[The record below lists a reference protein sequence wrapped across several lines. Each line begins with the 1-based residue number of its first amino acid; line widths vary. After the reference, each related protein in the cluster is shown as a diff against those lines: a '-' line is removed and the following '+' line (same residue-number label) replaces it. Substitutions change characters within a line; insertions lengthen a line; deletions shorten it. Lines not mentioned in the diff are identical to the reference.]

1 MARICMITFSEYAC
15 DGRVRREAESLA
27 GRGDTVDCICVGSVE
42 ARPVAGI
49 RLFRVSPQRY
59 RGANVFRLLPA
70 YLRFFLYAFFKV
82 SVLHFA
88 NRYDVV
94 QVHTMP
100 DFMVFAALIP
110 KLMGARV
117 ILDVHDL
124 MPEIYAVKFASGET
138 QWVSRFIAWVERMS
152 IAFAD
157 KAMCVHRPHLQAL
170 MRHGNPE
177 SKFSILLNV
186 PDHRFFVP
194 KSPPGEWG
202 DEFRLLYH
210 GTTPKRAGLDV
221 ALRAVA
227 RARKEIPRI
236 RFQILGVREGAEELS
251 RLVAELGL
259 TDCVV
264 LAHSVPIEDLA
275 AVIESTHVAIVP
287 YLSDSFTQ
295 YVLPVKLLE
304 SVAMR
309 RPVIVS
315 RLRTVEAYFDSSM
328 VRFFEPGND
337 RELAESIVELYRNP
351 ELAKEL
357 AVNAE
362 AFTARY
368 NWPEHRQIYFRLI
381 DSLSES

>member
-1 MARICMITFSEYAC
+1 MITFSEYAC
-15 DGRVRREAESLA
+15 DGRVRREAEALA
-27 GRGDTVDCICVGSVE
+27 GRGDTVDCICVGSIDT
-42 ARPVAGI
+42 RPVAGV
-49 RLFRVSPQRY
+49 RLIRVSANRY
-59 RGANVFRLLPA
+59 RGANAFRLLLA
-70 YLRFFLYAFFKV
+70 YLRFFATVFFKLTV
-82 SVLHFA
+82 MHLAH
-88 NRYDVV
+88 RYDVIE
-94 QVHTMP
+94 VHTMP
-100 DFMVFAALIP
+100 DFLVFATLIP
-110 KLMGARV
+110 KLTGAKV
-117 ILDVHDL
+117 ILNVHDL
-124 MPEIYAVKFASGET
+124 MPEIYAVKFASGEM
-138 QWVSRFIAWVERMS
+138 QWVSRFIAWVERIS

-157 KAMCVHRPHLQAL
+157 RALCVHRPHLQAL

-194 KSPPGEWG
+194 KSPPGEWR

-227 RARKEIPRI
+227 LARKDIPRI
-236 RFQILGVREGAEELS
+236 QFQIVGVAEGAEELS

-259 TDCVV
+259 EDCV
-264 LAHSVPIEDLA
+264 AMAPSVPVEQLSAIIDR
-275 AVIESTHVAIVP
+275 THVAIVP
-287 YLSDSFTQ
+287 YLSDTFTQ

-304 SVAMR
+304 CVAMR

-328 VRFFEPGND
+328 VKFFEPGND

-357 AVNAE
+357 ADNAE

-381 DSLSES
+381 DSLNES